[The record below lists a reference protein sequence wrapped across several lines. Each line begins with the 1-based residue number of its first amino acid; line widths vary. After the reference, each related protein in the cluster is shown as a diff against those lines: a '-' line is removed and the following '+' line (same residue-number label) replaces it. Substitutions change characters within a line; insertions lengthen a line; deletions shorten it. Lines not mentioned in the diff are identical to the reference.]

1 MDLVKAARKG
11 REAAF
16 LELFDQHHAPLFRFA
31 YRLTGSV
38 ADAEDIVQECF
49 LGLLRPACAYDPRRT
64 PVQTYLFGVVR
75 NQSLKRRQRNDSARR
90 QVPDAGYN
98 QSPESEVLRREIENA
113 VGRAVMQLPEIQRE
127 VLILA
132 HYEQMPLAEIA
143 RVMDLELGAVKSRLQ
158 RARASLKE
166 TLAAYAP
173 GLEKKDER
181 YRTR

>member
-1 MDLVKAARKG
+1 MDLIKAARRG
-11 REAAF
+11 HEAAF
-16 LELFDQHHAPLFRFA
+16 LHLFDDHHLPLFRFA

-49 LGLLRPACAYDPRRT
+49 LELVRPECSYDPRRT
-64 PVQTYLFGVVR
+64 SVRTYLFGVVR
-75 NQSLKRRQRNDSARR
+75 NQSLKRLRKNNLVDEGGK
-90 QVPDAGYN
+90 PAGHGR
-98 QSPESEVLRREIENA
+98 SPESEVLRTEMED
-113 VGRAVMQLPEIQRE
+113 VVSRAVMQLPETQKA

-143 RVMDLELGAVKSRLQ
+143 RVMAIELGAVKSRLQ

-173 GLEKKDER
+173 GAER
-181 YRTR
+181 KR